1 MPTQSH
7 QNQMEQHGFRLGGPE
22 LWEGPGG
29 QKGEGA
35 DGSPAPFSTW
45 GAGASPQGQPELK

>member
-35 DGSPAPFSTW
+35 DGSSAPFATW